1 MNKIRAELI
10 KGGHVKPAPAHAA
23 VREAVRAQGHNDVQA
38 AKVKKAIAILQAV
51 IERARTASGENHVR

>member
-23 VREAVRAQGHNDVQA
+23 VRAAVAHGVHSDVQA
-38 AKVKKAIAILQAV
+38 AKVKKAIAILQSA

>member
-23 VREAVRAQGHNDVQA
+23 VREAVRAQGHNDVQQA
-38 AKVKKAIAILQAV
+38 RVKKALAILQGAV
-51 IERARTASGENHVR
+51 ERARQDKGQAHG

>member
-10 KGGHVKPAPAHAA
+10 KGGHVKPAPPHAA
-23 VREAVRAQGHNDVQA
+23 VREAVRAQGHSDVQQA
-38 AKVKKAIAILQAV
+38 RIKKAIAILQAA